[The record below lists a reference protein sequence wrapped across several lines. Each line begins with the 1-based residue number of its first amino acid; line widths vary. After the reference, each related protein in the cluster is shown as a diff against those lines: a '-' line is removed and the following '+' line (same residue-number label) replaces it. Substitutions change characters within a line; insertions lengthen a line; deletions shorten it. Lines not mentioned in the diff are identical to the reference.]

1 MIHYERIFPV
11 AVLACL
17 AAGVAEYAQA
27 QGLAGANNF
36 LAVALGIGLD
46 SRLRRRWW
54 LMVEDGPSE
63 HWQRKRTPI

>member
-1 MIHYERIFPV
+1 MLCYERVFPV

-27 QGLAGANNF
+27 EGLAGANNF

-46 SRLRRRWW
+46 SRLRRYGGLR
-54 LMVEDGPSE
+54 EAASTEP
-63 HWQRKRTPI
+63 WQRKRTPT

>member
-1 MIHYERIFPV
+1 MRHYERIFPI

-17 AAGVAEYAQA
+17 AAGVVEYAQA
-27 QGLAGANNF
+27 QGLAGVSNF

-54 LMVEDGPSE
+54 LMVEDAPSGQ
-63 HWQRKRTPI
+63 WQRRRTPI

>member
-1 MIHYERIFPV
+1 MIHYERIVPV

-27 QGLAGANNF
+27 EGLAGANNF

-46 SRLRRRWW
+46 SRLRRFGW
-54 LMVEDGPSE
+54 MVEEGPSPR
-63 HWQRKRTPI
+63 WQRKRTPI